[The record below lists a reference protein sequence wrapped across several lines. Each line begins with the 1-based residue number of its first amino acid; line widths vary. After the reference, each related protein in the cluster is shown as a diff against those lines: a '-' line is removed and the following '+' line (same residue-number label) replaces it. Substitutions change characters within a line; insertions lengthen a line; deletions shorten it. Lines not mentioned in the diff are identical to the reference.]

1 MESVIIMSEIRSF
14 PRSRSE
20 PRKRILLIPVVLLAI
35 GWVLL
40 FIPGLQFI
48 GVVLSLTG
56 VLTFFLVGVVFADL
70 WAAHR
75 RTKQIIRDREARDEE
90 TTDDV
95 DLDEDPFEETLGDE

>member
-1 MESVIIMSEIRSF
+1 MSEIRSF

-20 PRKRILLIPVVLLAI
+20 PQKKILLIPVVLLVI
-35 GWVLL
+35 GYALL
-40 FIPGLQFI
+40 FVPGLQFI

-75 RTKQIIRDREARDEE
+75 RTRKIIRDREARGEE
-90 TTDDV
+90 TTDEV
-95 DLDEDPFEETLGDE
+95 DIGEDPFEETLGDE

>member
-1 MESVIIMSEIRSF
+1 
-14 PRSRSE
+14 
-20 PRKRILLIPVVLLAI
+20 VVLLAI

>member
-1 MESVIIMSEIRSF
+1 MSEIRSF

-20 PRKRILLIPVVLLAI
+20 PQKRILLIPVVLLVI
-35 GWVLL
+35 GYALL
-40 FIPGLQFI
+40 FVPGLQFI

-75 RTKQIIRDREARDEE
+75 RTKQIIRDHQARGEE
-90 TTDDV
+90 TTDEV
-95 DLDEDPFEETLGDE
+95 DFDEDPFEETLGDE